1 MLKKRSIWTGSY
13 LVLLGPGPDV
23 RPRLDLFLAVFSLME
38 FIFCNFKSA
47 LNLAMNVSALL
58 LTSGLEQN
66 IGIVGSFTSFLSLVA
81 GGPLASLSSIS
92 GEMALGVLL
101 LLPALSKSPCI
112 LNGGGGGG
120 GGGGIGW
127 YGDSPPML
135 VLYSSSF
142 KLLNL
147 SSSIG
152 GS

>member
-1 MLKKRSIWTGSY
+1 
-13 LVLLGPGPDV
+13 
-23 RPRLDLFLAVFSLME
+23 ME

-47 LNLAMNVSALL
+47 LNLAMNLSALL

-81 GGPLASLSSIS
+81 GGASASLSSIS

-101 LLPALSKSPCI
+101 LLPTLSKSPCI
-112 LNGGGGGG
+112 LNGGGGG

-127 YGDSPPML
+127 YGDSPPMR
-135 VLYSSSF
+135 VWYSSSF
-142 KLLNL
+142 KLLSL